1 MSVPIPTLME
11 DVSALIRQIQ
21 KNCEE
26 RLASAAG
33 EPADLLPGLTEYYE
47 LTSSFYEVAVKE
59 FCESPKPEKWAKP
72 ISEKLFLVSEEE
84 NKLQKFLAGI
94 QKLYTV
100 RHKVVHREG
109 SWQEIKELIQDIRID
124 LKIESVLKL
133 FADRNHESRII
144 PELFKRMPKRVAEV
158 IWIRFWRLILEAP
171 EVQMQGKVERI
182 LEELKNISPVRTLFS
197 MNPNIPLSEIA
208 VKMIHRLDSGIEQSM
223 CEIFENSTIRVNL
236 PAGFDE
242 IHDSDKYRSILES
255 YQAKPKRYLLQAT
268 VSESGNST
276 SPFILEFV
284 ERAPDQREDKIG
296 NTEGSPSDLITFCL
310 NEIAERRGK
319 YRSGNTVFQWVGAP
333 EVVRQFYSREKLI
346 QLLRFVSVVAV
357 APRKAKRLESWQ
369 LERLKKAQCTGV
381 NERNRFEE
389 QKPAANDLISKSIDE
404 IDELWAGWNTS
415 LVEVDWN
422 EYTEPL
428 TCEFL
433 DSFEENVFFFVVL
446 CAAEQPEDDWKNI
459 SNGKDQVSVE
469 EFLELFS
476 EHQKMGIR
484 SPEKRMPRL
493 LYQDGQFEKRHRARS
508 L

>member
-1 MSVPIPTLME
+1 ME

-21 KNCEE
+21 KNCEA
-26 RLASAAG
+26 RLASATG
-33 EPADLLPGLTEYYE
+33 EPADLLPELTEYYE
-47 LTSSFYEVAVKE
+47 LTRGFYEVAVKE
-59 FCESPKPEKWAKP
+59 FCGSSQPPNKPETWAKP
-72 ISEKLFLVSEEE
+72 IAEKLTLASEEKD
-84 NKLQKFLAGI
+84 KLHGYLVGI
-94 QKLYTV
+94 QKLLTI
-100 RHKVVHREG
+100 RNDVVHKQG
-109 SWQEIKELIQDIRID
+109 SWQKIKKLIQDTRID
-124 LKIESVLKL
+124 RKIEAVLKV

-144 PELFKRMPKRVAEV
+144 PELFRRMPKRVAEV
-158 IWIRFWRLILEAP
+158 IWIRFWRLILETS

-197 MNPNIPLSEIA
+197 MNPNIPLTEIA
-208 VKMIHRLDSGIEQSM
+208 VKLIHRLDSEIEKSV
-223 CEIFENSTIRVNL
+223 CEIFENSTIRANL
-236 PAGFDE
+236 PAGFAE
-242 IHDSDKYRSILES
+242 IHDSEKYRIIQES

-276 SPFILEFV
+276 SPFILELV

-296 NTEGSPSDLITFCL
+296 NTEGTPSDLITFCL

-346 QLLRFVSVVAV
+346 QLLRSVSVVAV

-381 NERNRFEE
+381 NENNRFEE

-415 LVEVDWN
+415 LVEMDWN
-422 EYTEPL
+422 ENTEPL

-433 DSFEENVFFFVVL
+433 DSFEENAFFFVVL
-446 CAAEQPEDDWKNI
+446 CSAEQPEDDWKSI
-459 SNGKDQVSVE
+459 SDGKDQVSVE

-476 EHQKMGIR
+476 EHQRKGIR
-484 SPEKRMPRL
+484 SPEERMPRL
-493 LYQDGQFEKRHRARS
+493 LYQDAQFEKRHRARP